1 MHSALLEL
9 SHCPEVGWSN
19 ISRQHAR
26 YSQSGV
32 WFSTLVRSMSVAG
45 YIGDAKRLNASAPA
59 NTVAG
64 RLKSICLSA
73 TLACMGCG
81 GPGRKP
87 LSLHGIF
94 DWCQLVL
101 ISIRVG
107 DGLNSFVHVGD
118 GRFFEDKSLCVARV
132 DENVLLVGRKR
143 ILRIRTSPI
152 AILLVEILE
161 ESWLGAMV

>member
-1 MHSALLEL
+1 
-9 SHCPEVGWSN
+9 
-19 ISRQHAR
+19 
-26 YSQSGV
+26 
-32 WFSTLVRSMSVAG
+32 
-45 YIGDAKRLNASAPA
+45 
-59 NTVAG
+59 
-64 RLKSICLSA
+64 
-73 TLACMGCG
+73 
-81 GPGRKP
+81 
-87 LSLHGIF
+87 
-94 DWCQLVL
+94 VL

-118 GRFFEDKSLCVARV
+118 GRFFVDKSLCVARV